1 MSTFNEWWQKEE
13 DLMRKQGAD
22 DEVVMHVMRN
32 IAELAWNAAQPQ
44 WQPIETAPESGPFLV
59 YGGLLGGDLFDDVEN
74 LEVVKVSGRYADS
87 INFKKSDAVF
97 EVADADYYGVWVVNP
112 THWMP
117 LPAAPQEDE

>member
-1 MSTFNEWWQKEE
+1 
-13 DLMRKQGAD
+13 MRQQGAD
-22 DEVVMHVMRN
+22 DDAVLRAMRS
-32 IAELAWNAAQPQ
+32 IAEMAWDAAQPQ
-44 WQPIETAPESGPFLV
+44 WQPIETAPKSGPFLV

-117 LPAAPQEDE
+117 LPEAPKEERNEC